1 MYNEL
6 IVHILNLRVNDDLSF
21 IKKKKWFEMISL
33 RLLVIKFI
41 YSVLY
46 LFYFM
51 SNDSNF
57 NQFIFTINQRL
68 LFNSWS
74 KIFEQG

>member
-1 MYNEL
+1 
-6 IVHILNLRVNDDLSF
+6 
-21 IKKKKWFEMISL
+21 MISL

-68 LFNSWS
+68 ATITWDQPPSIRSGTSNYIQAKS
-74 KIFEQG
+74 KQS